1 MVRWSQR
8 EHADR
13 AMGEIL
19 KHLAS
24 EVRTEELRAQIRK
37 GSFSFLSHRE
47 VSAQEMC
54 TVCFPYQ

>member
-19 KHLAS
+19 KHVAS
-24 EVRTEELRAQIRK
+24 EVRTEELKPQIRK
-37 GSFSFLSHRE
+37 GSSFFLCLERS
-47 VSAQEMC
+47 VLQI
-54 TVCFPYQ
+54 T